1 MATNDFLARGGD
13 GYSVLTRGKQLIDPA
28 AALLMAS
35 QVIDYVAQ
43 RSEVAPTVEGRIRR
57 LE

>member
-1 MATNDFLARGGD
+1 
-13 GYSVLTRGKQLIDPA
+13 VLTRGKQLIDPA

-57 LE
+57 VE